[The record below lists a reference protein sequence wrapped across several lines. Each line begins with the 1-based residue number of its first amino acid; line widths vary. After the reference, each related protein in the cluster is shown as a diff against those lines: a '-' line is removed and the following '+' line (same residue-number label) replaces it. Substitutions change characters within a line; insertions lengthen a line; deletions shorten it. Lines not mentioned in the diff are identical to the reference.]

1 MDYRIIQPI
10 ISRVIQSGHDGEF
23 YVDRKSFSL
32 VKEIQRALS
41 IFEPIEDDEARMI
54 WLEILRGTAE
64 EWKDF
69 EDMHDKYG
77 EYNIASYR
85 KALAEEYPYEKR
97 WFFLVTS
104 TYRENTFLKISDR
117 VHEYVIFTNRNLD
130 GKEYAHDMSWF
141 LEPLLRLVKQRVAE
155 ITKNPET
162 YNQHIDEDLPY
173 RQRFGRIK
181 SRFLNKIIPEGKL
194 VVKDQKYCI
203 QVMKELIRRKKVYA
217 SVKKGEEIDWEK
229 EYVPAPFDTMSI
241 RRFCKY
247 YRIAD
252 TIFWKKNNYERTK
265 EDVSIKDDVEYYQDH
280 GLHNALKE
288 LNLDSEEDFKSFA
301 CDHYGELGLS
311 RTNVWASQNY
321 AGGKWIIT
329 LGVSYSSYVDR
340 AMEIAVALYESGAP
354 FVFHDAENLLHIL
367 EETGTVRISA
377 FTFHD
382 YLKSDDDEGVIN
394 VPYIEDCDKEGE
406 LTRQQYDD
414 IVRYAEWEPNE
425 KIALDKRIPLNDPI
439 YHLICDEVNEPLTLS
454 EIRKRIEKKYDCY
467 LGVAQKSGF
476 SGYYHVGALRNR
488 QMSAGIEGIYYP
500 TFNEAMK
507 ALILSI
513 KVIEQDINEN
523 RTE

>member
-10 ISRVIQSGHDGEF
+10 ISRVLQSGHDGEF
-23 YVDRKSFSL
+23 YVDKNSFAL
-32 VKEIQRALS
+32 VKEIQKALS

-54 WLEILRGTAE
+54 WLEIPRGTAE

-69 EDMHDKYG
+69 EDMHDQYV
-77 EYNIASYR
+77 ESDIASYR

-97 WFFLVTS
+97 WLFLVTS

-141 LEPLLRLVKQRVAE
+141 LEPLLHLVKQRVAE
-155 ITKNPET
+155 ITRNPEA

-173 RQRFGRIK
+173 RQRFGTIK

-194 VVKDQKYCI
+194 VVKDQEYCI
-203 QVMKELIRRKKVYA
+203 QVMKELIRREKVYT
-217 SVKKGEEIDWEK
+217 SVKEGEDVDWEK
-229 EYVPAPFDTMSI
+229 EGVPAPFDTMSI

-252 TIFWKKNNYERTK
+252 TIFWKDSHYERAK
-265 EDVSIKDDVEYYQDH
+265 EAVSIEDDVEYYQDH
-280 GLHNALKE
+280 GLHNAIGD

-311 RTNVWASQNY
+311 RTNVRASQYY
-321 AGGKWIIT
+321 AGGKWIVT
-329 LGVSYSSYVDR
+329 LGVSYSSYVDK
-340 AMEIAVALYESGAP
+340 ALEIAVALYESGAP

-382 YLKSDDDEGVIN
+382 YLKGDDDEGVIS

-414 IVRYAEWEPNE
+414 IVRYAEWEPN
-425 KIALDKRIPLNDPI
+425 DKVAIDKHIPLDDPV
-439 YHLICDEVNEPLTLS
+439 YHLIRDEVNESITLS

-467 LGVAQKSGF
+467 LGVAQKSRY

-488 QMSAGIEGIYYP
+488 QMSAGIEDIYYP

-513 KVIEQDINEN
+513 KVLEQDTNDN